1 MVEWQSVHKPVLL
14 KETLEILA
22 PQSNENYV
30 DATFGE
36 GNFSFQLI
44 NYLRPNGKILAFE
57 WDPELYLLGLET
69 IKKMKEKNIKL
80 VNKNFKEIKKVI
92 RKESFWEIK
101 GIIFDLG
108 ISRWHYEKSKRGFSF
123 QKDEPLDMRINP
135 NEIKITAFNVVNYF
149 SYDELVKILKEY
161 GQEEK
166 AQKIV
171 KEIIER
177 RKIKKIETSKEL
189 AEIVVQAKG
198 RFGKIHPAT
207 KTFMALRIFINQ
219 ELENLKLGLENA
231 FEVLP
236 KGGKM
241 VIISFHGLENKII
254 KNFIRKYKSQ
264 KCIEV
269 LTKKTVKPSAEEKLK
284 NPSSRSAILR
294 AIKKI

>member
-269 LTKKTVKPSAEEKLK
+269 LTKKQLNHLPKK
-284 NPSSRSAILR
+284 N
-294 AIKKI
+294 